1 MPFSVLTAAARRL
14 AGLVAVVA
22 GITVGFSLL
31 AGLAF
36 GGSLGRAVST
46 GLYVVGCFLLLL
58 GFFSGARGPLRPRGG
73 EEGRD
78 AVGGLF
84 GIGITARGV
93 RSATGEERQ
102 DARATTWL
110 FFTLGLL
117 LIALGV
123 AVDGR
128 TALLP

>member
-1 MPFSVLTAAARRL
+1 MPFPLLAAARRL
-14 AGLVAVVA
+14 AGLLAALA

-31 AGLAF
+31 VGLTL

-46 GLYVVGCFLLLL
+46 GLYVVGCFLLVL
-58 GFFSGARGPLRPRGG
+58 GFFAGARGPLRPRGG
-73 EEGRD
+73 DAGRD
-78 AVGGLF
+78 ALGGLF
-84 GIGITARGV
+84 GIGVVARGV
-93 RSATGEERQ
+93 RSATGEERE

-117 LIALGV
+117 LIVLGV

>member
-1 MPFSVLTAAARRL
+1 MPFSVLAAARRL
-14 AGLVAVVA
+14 AVLLAAVA
-22 GITVGFSLL
+22 GITVGSSLL
-31 AGLAF
+31 VGLAF
-36 GGSLGRAVST
+36 GGSLARAVVT
-46 GLYVVGCFLLLL
+46 GLYVVGCFLLVL
-58 GFFSGARGPLRPRGG
+58 GVFAGVRGPLRPRGG

-78 AVGGLF
+78 ALGGLF
-84 GIGITARGV
+84 GIGVVAQGV

-102 DARATTWL
+102 DARATAWL

-117 LIALGV
+117 LIVLGV

>member
-1 MPFSVLTAAARRL
+1 MPFSVLAAARRL
-14 AGLVAVVA
+14 AVLLAAVA
-22 GITVGFSLL
+22 GITVGSSLL
-31 AGLAF
+31 VGLAF
-36 GGSLGRAVST
+36 GGSLARAVVT
-46 GLYVVGCFLLLL
+46 GLYVVGCLLLVL
-58 GFFSGARGPLRPRGG
+58 GVFAGVRGPLRPRGG

-78 AVGGLF
+78 ALGGLF
-84 GIGITARGV
+84 GIGIVGQGV

-117 LIALGV
+117 LIVLGV